1 MSEPITIRLND
12 REFLVACEPEE
23 RPGLLA
29 AASYL
34 DSKMREFRAN
44 ARSPGFDRLAVLT
57 ALSVTHELLET
68 RQRQES
74 EQRVFGEGI
83 ETLRRKLEG
92 ALERA
97 SGSRN

>member
-23 RPGLLA
+23 RSGLLA

-34 DSKMREFRAN
+34 DTKMREFRAN
-44 ARSPGFDRLAVLT
+44 AHSPGFERLAVLT
-57 ALSVTHELLET
+57 ALSVAHELLET
-68 RQRQES
+68 RQKQEA

-83 ETLRRKLEG
+83 DALRRKLES
-92 ALERA
+92 ALERTTA
-97 SGSRN
+97 SRS

>member
-1 MSEPITIRLND
+1 MSDPITIRLND

-34 DSKMREFRAN
+34 DSKMQEFRSN

-57 ALSVTHELLET
+57 ALSIAHELLET
-68 RQRQES
+68 RQTQES
-74 EQRVFGEGI
+74 QQRMLGDGI
-83 ETLRRKLEG
+83 DSLRRKLES
-92 ALERA
+92 ALERTVNTH
-97 SGSRN
+97 S

>member
-1 MSEPITIRLND
+1 MSEPISIRLND
-12 REFLVACEPEE
+12 REFLVACEPDE
-23 RPGLLA
+23 RAGLLA

-44 ARSPGFDRLAVLT
+44 ARSPGFERLAVLT
-57 ALSVTHELLET
+57 ALSICHELLET

-83 ETLRRKLEG
+83 ESLRRKLEG

-97 SGSRN
+97 NGSRS

>member
-23 RPGLLA
+23 RAGLLA

-34 DSKMREFRAN
+34 DTKMRELRAN
-44 ARSPGFDRLAVLT
+44 AHSPGFDRLAVLT
-57 ALSVTHELLET
+57 ALSIAHELLEI
-68 RQRQES
+68 RQRHES

-83 ETLRRKLEG
+83 ENLRRKLAS

-97 SGSRN
+97 NMPHT